1 VFLVYSGMLVWFQAD
16 SSMGLK
22 CNTPLFSCRGQVE
35 WLVGKVTWSK
45 DGVLKIEQ
53 DMLKTN

>member
-1 VFLVYSGMLVWFQAD
+1 MLVWFQAD

-35 WLVGKVTWSK
+35 WFVGKVTWSK